1 MRYDAQDLSNAAHH
15 LKNGGILL
23 YPTDTVWG
31 LGCDAR
37 NPEAVARLN
46 ALKAR
51 PAGKSLII
59 LLQAEYEVSRYVEKI
74 PEAAMQIL
82 EVQEEPITIIYPGA
96 KGVAPGVAAEDGT
109 LAIRLTDDPF
119 CIELIKRSKCPLVST
134 SANFSGQPTASH
146 FGELDPEL
154 MQQVDYVCEHRRTDK
169 TKRKPSSIIKIGL
182 DGRVQVIRS

>member
-1 MRYDAQDLSNAAHH
+1 MRYDAKDLSNAAHH

-51 PAGKSLII
+51 PEGKSLIV

-96 KGVAPGVAAEDGT
+96 KGLAPGVAAEDGT

-134 SANFSGQPTASH
+134 SANVSGQPTPSH

-154 MQQVDYVCEHRRTDK
+154 MKQVDYVCEHRRTDK